1 MVTSTPW
8 IWGSLIIA
16 SRRSLTTVFRGW
28 MTAVKIEKLLF
39 VHHLIPHE
47 SLTYSTK
54 QKLTGMEL
62 IFFTYSSMFPQLD
75 QVHCWLFFQVLEK
88 KLNYFDSKLSLPLAA
103 FPSSLNMTSLTRSRT
118 LLAPTN
124 SSFAM
129 SPVRKTLANTPYMGI
144 NVSCNSLWHFVVIV
158 PREFVTVWL

>member
-1 MVTSTPW
+1 
-8 IWGSLIIA
+8 
-16 SRRSLTTVFRGW
+16 

-62 IFFTYSSMFPQLD
+62 IFFTYSSTFPQLD

-88 KLNYFDSKLSLPLAA
+88 KAKLLR
-103 FPSSLNMTSLTRSRT
+103 FKIILTPGCISFFIEHD
-118 LLAPTN
+118 LSN
-124 SSFAM
+124 SV
-129 SPVRKTLANTPYMGI
+129 PNTPSTHKLIICYEPSQKNIGKYPIYGHQCVM
-144 NVSCNSLWHFVVIV
+144 
-158 PREFVTVWL
+158 